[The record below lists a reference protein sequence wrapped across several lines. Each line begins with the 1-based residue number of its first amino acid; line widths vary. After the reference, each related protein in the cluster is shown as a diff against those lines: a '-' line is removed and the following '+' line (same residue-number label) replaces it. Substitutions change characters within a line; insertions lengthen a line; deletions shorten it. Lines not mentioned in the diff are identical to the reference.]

1 MSLLLRLWFD
11 DRGQDLA
18 EYGITLAVIGA
29 VAATAAI
36 MMSKNVDALWGA
48 AGKTLRQAVLGG

>member
-18 EYGITLAVIGA
+18 EYGVTLAVIGA
-29 VAATAAI
+29 LAATAAI
-36 MMSKNVDALWGA
+36 MISKNADALWA
-48 AGKTLRQAVLGG
+48 AASKTLRQAVRSG

>member
-18 EYGITLAVIGA
+18 EYGVTLAVIGA
-29 VAATAAI
+29 LAATAAVAI
-36 MMSKNVDALWGA
+36 SKDVDALWVA
-48 AGKTLRQAVLGG
+48 AGKTLRQAVRGG